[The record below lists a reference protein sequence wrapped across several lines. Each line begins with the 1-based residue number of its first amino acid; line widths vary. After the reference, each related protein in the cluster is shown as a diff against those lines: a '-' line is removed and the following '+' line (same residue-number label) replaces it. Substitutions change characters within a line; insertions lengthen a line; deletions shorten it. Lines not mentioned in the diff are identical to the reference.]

1 MIKLTTGLPFS
12 FLKNSMKSQA
22 ILSSKSPQI
31 GKRHLEVMDELES
44 MLDQGKSFSTM
55 SDLAKK
61 LKISLR
67 TLYEIAPSKEELIV
81 TTVDRVLKKHGKI
94 AMDAMNTHSSP
105 IKKLES
111 FLTVANQAVGPRFE
125 RFTLSLSSLNSSKPM
140 VDYHEQYITDLIKNL
155 LDEARIKNE
164 IREIDTQATALL
176 LGGLGR
182 YFQSKKLLK
191 DLQQTPEKTSN
202 FLTKIIIDGI
212 KMEKS

>member
-1 MIKLTTGLPFS
+1 MVLPFS
-12 FLKNSMKSQA
+12 FLKNNMKSQVV
-22 ILSSKSPQI
+22 LSKQSSQL
-31 GKRHLEVMDELES
+31 GKRHLEVMDELERI
-44 MLDQGKSFSTM
+44 LDQGKSFSTM
-55 SDLAKK
+55 SDLAKE

-94 AMDAMNTHSSP
+94 AMDAMNAHSSP

-125 RFTLSLSSLNSSKPM
+125 RFTLSLSSLNSSKSM
-140 VDYHEQYITDLIKNL
+140 VDYHEQYITNLIKNL

-164 IREIDTQATALL
+164 IKEIDTQATALL

-191 DLQQTPEKTSN
+191 DLHQTPEKTSN
-202 FLTKIIIDGI
+202 FLTKIIIEGI

>member
-1 MIKLTTGLPFS
+1 
-12 FLKNSMKSQA
+12 LKNNMKSQA
-22 ILSSKSPQI
+22 VLSKQSLQL

-44 MLDQGKSFSTM
+44 MLDKGKSFSTM
-55 SDLAKK
+55 SDLAKQ

-94 AMDAMNTHSSP
+94 AIDAMNAHSSP
-105 IKKLES
+105 LKKLES

-125 RFTLSLSSLNSSKPM
+125 RFTLSLSSLNSSKAM

-155 LDEARIKNE
+155 LDEAKVKNE
-164 IREIDTQATALL
+164 IKEIDTQATALL

-191 DLQQTPEKTSN
+191 DLHQTPEETSN
-202 FLTKIIIDGI
+202 FLTNIIIDGI
-212 KMEKS
+212 KMEKF

>member
-22 ILSSKSPQI
+22 LLSSKSPQI

-94 AMDAMNTHSSP
+94 AVDAMNTHSSP

-155 LDEARIKNE
+155 LDEARVKNE
-164 IREIDTQATALL
+164 IKEIDTQATALL

-191 DLQQTPEKTSN
+191 DLHQTPEKTSN

>member
-1 MIKLTTGLPFS
+1 MIKLITVPPFS
-12 FLKNSMKSQA
+12 FLNNNMKSQA
-22 ILSSKSPQI
+22 VLSKQSPQL

-44 MLDQGKSFSTM
+44 MLDKGKSFSTM
-55 SDLAKK
+55 SDLAKQ

-94 AMDAMNTHSSP
+94 AIDAMNAHSSP

-125 RFTLSLSSLNSSKPM
+125 RFTLSLSSLSSSKAM

-155 LDEARIKNE
+155 LDEARVKNE
-164 IREIDTQATALL
+164 IKEIDTQATALL

-191 DLQQTPEKTSN
+191 DLHQTPEKTSN

-212 KMEKS
+212 KMENS